1 MIDHP
6 PESPPVLDLIIEKTA
21 EYLAIPSVVG
31 HEKFFMD
38 FLEHEFQALDLNTY
52 QYDGLMEIQGRDVG
66 EHIVCAH
73 IDRHGLISL
82 GDDEYVYAAQY
93 IKEVKYGEN
102 NKSSRKQVESIA
114 ERFEGE
120 EVYAYHPD
128 TGEHIGDGIIRA
140 CYPKIRNDDALFF
153 VEGIPQLE
161 QNIPLAYS
169 RQARFEDNHLMG
181 QIDNVI
187 SIAMIYALYKNGYE
201 GTALL
206 TCEEEIG
213 KSWMHIASYLDGMRI
228 ETDELLVIDTSPF
241 SEHDVIEEGPIILRN
256 QDKSEEFN
264 DNLVDKLK
272 ARCEKMKL
280 PYIVKDELLLSQ
292 GKEIEDLGSTE
303 LGRLVEGSEGFW
315 NGATI
320 QIPTLMYHTSNETTT
335 SQAIENYY
343 NFLHNILVEDKI

>member
-1 MIDHP
+1 MLKAL
-6 PESPPVLDLIIEKTA
+6 PVLDLIIKKTA

-38 FLEHEFQALDLNTY
+38 FLEEDFNALDLNTY
-52 QYDGLMEIQGRDVG
+52 RYDGLMEIQGRDVG
-66 EHIVCAH
+66 EHIICAH

-82 GDDEYVYAAQY
+82 GDDEFVYAAQY
-93 IKEVKYGEN
+93 IKDIKYGEN
-102 NKSSRKQVESIA
+102 NKSSRKQVEAIA

-128 TGEHIGDGIIRA
+128 TGEHIGDGKITA
-140 CYPKIRNDDALFF
+140 CYPNIRNDDALFF
-153 VEGIPQLE
+153 VEGIAQLE
-161 QNIPLAYS
+161 QNIPLAYA
-169 RQARFEDNHLMG
+169 RQARFTDDHLRG

-187 SIAMIYALYKNGYE
+187 SIAVIYALYKNGYE

-213 KSWMHIASYLDGMRI
+213 KSWIHISNYLDGMRI

-241 SEHDVIEEGPIILRN
+241 KEDQIIDEGPIILRN

-272 ARCEKMKL
+272 ARCEQIKL
-280 PYIVKDELLLSQ
+280 PYIVKDEMLLSQ
-292 GKEIEDLGSTE
+292 GKEIDDLGSTE

-335 SQAIENYY
+335 SQAIKNYY
-343 NFLHNILVEDKI
+343 SFLHNILVEDKI